1 MRKSLTILC
10 FIFSCLSITAQ
21 EGHKLDINIDA
32 SFNMNYMFKNEDG
45 IKDPAALGMSLG
57 YEYDVNMFFGI
68 EGGFRFGGFNQSV
81 RYYDPN
87 LGTDVMNNP
96 NSYSKNVYKGMYWA
110 PYIAPKIYLPISYD
124 DKKDRARYIFVEN
137 RFSYTQVNLD
147 LDEVSNMKGSTH
159 KFQFQYE
166 IRAGYQFPIDT
177 RWAMSCWLG
186 YNTFDFSKVKPEAI
200 EYRNSTPIQIG
211 IGFNYIIKQ

>member
-1 MRKSLTILC
+1 MRKTLVILYFLFSYL
-10 FIFSCLSITAQ
+10 FIAAQ

-32 SFNMNYMFKNEDG
+32 SFNLNYAFDDRDG

-57 YEYDVNMFFGI
+57 YEYDINMFFGI
-68 EGGFRFGGFNQSV
+68 EGGFRFGGFNQNV

-87 LGTDVMNNP
+87 LGTGGMDSP

-124 DKKDRARYIFVEN
+124 DKNDRARYIFIEN

-147 LDEVSNMKGSTH
+147 LDKINDMKGSAR

-166 IRAGYQFPIDT
+166 IRAGYQFPIDN

-186 YNTFDFSKVKPEAI
+186 YNTFDFSKVRPEVI
-200 EYRNSTPIQIG
+200 EYKNATPIQIG
-211 IGFNYIIKQ
+211 VGFNYIIKQ